1 VKTYLVF
8 EPAEGGRDALA
19 ADEVVFLREKFRWL
33 ALLFGPLWLLWNRL
47 WLAFFVWL
55 GAVVALAIASYA
67 AGLNEEAAAVVMWL
81 PTLLIAF
88 EGTELLRRKLLRR
101 RYREAVVTVAADL
114 EDAERRYFAE
124 WEGRTPAIATKPP
137 VASTATSPA
146 SSPPVMSASISNSV
160 IGLFPEPGGRR

>member
-1 VKTYLVF
+1 VF
-8 EPAEGGRDALA
+8 EPAEGGRDAAA
-19 ADEVVFLREKFRWL
+19 ADGVVFLREKFRWL

-55 GAVVALAIASYA
+55 IAILVLAAAAYA
-67 AGLNEEAAAVVMWL
+67 AGLNEEATAVVMWL
-81 PTLLIAF
+81 PTLIIAF

-101 RYREAVVTVAADL
+101 RYRETRVTVAADL

-124 WEGRTPAIATKPP
+124 WENNAP
-137 VASTATSPA
+137 VAASKQPVAPPA
-146 SSPPVMSASISNSV
+146 AANPAAMMSASRSSSV